1 MPAGRSALASG
12 GLNSKNV
19 IRMPRQFSRFLRA
32 ASVAMLMAACVRAGA
47 AADNPVPAPPAK
59 TAVVFVIP
67 VNGEIAD
74 PILYILRRGLK
85 DAIAQK
91 ADLVVLDMDTL
102 GGSASTALDM
112 MDALDQYPGATLT
125 YVDDKAMSAGAFI
138 SAATQEIWFVPKG
151 VIGAAAVV
159 SGTGED
165 IQETM
170 RLKWTSFL
178 RGKTRAV
185 SEGRGYRGDVL
196 AAMIDKDF
204 ELKIGDK
211 VIKPAGGLLTLTD
224 EDAMKP
230 YGSPPQPLL
239 GAGIAKNLDDLL
251 AKKFGAGGYVVT
263 RLEVTWSEQLAVWL
277 NVLSPVLIG
286 LGLLAFFLEFKLPSH
301 GAFAFTGAVLLGLVF
316 LGHYVAGFSGH
327 EPILVFALGLILL
340 VLELAFFHSAG
351 FLGLVGLLMMF
362 GSLVWS
368 MADLWPNQPL
378 TISGGVFLA
387 PLLNLGLG
395 VVIAVV
401 VAVAIAR
408 FLPRAWLWDR
418 FVINATVS
426 AVAQKAG
433 GGSEVEPDSLVGR
446 RGLVM
451 TALRPAG
458 QIEINGRRYE
468 AKAALGTIDPG
479 VAVVVT
485 GRDDFSLTVER
496 AAP

>member
-1 MPAGRSALASG
+1 MLGP
-12 GLNSKNV
+12 
-19 IRMPRQFSRFLRA
+19 FSRLLLAIFA
-32 ASVAMLMAACVRAGA
+32 AMLMAAGVRAGA
-47 AADNPVPAPPAK
+47 AADAHAAATPAK
-59 TAVVFVIP
+59 KAVVFVIP

-85 DAIAQK
+85 DAIARK

-102 GGSASTALDM
+102 GGSAATALDM
-112 MDALDQYPGATLT
+112 MDALDKYPGATAT
-125 YVDDKAMSAGAFI
+125 YVNDKAMSAGAFI
-138 SAATQEIWFVPKG
+138 SAATQDIWFAPG
-151 VIGAAAVV
+151 GIMGAAAAVT
-159 SGTGED
+159 STGED
-165 IQETM
+165 IPETM
-170 RLKWTSFL
+170 RLKLTSFL
-178 RGKTRAV
+178 RAKTRAV

-211 VIKPAGGLLTLTD
+211 VIKPAGGLLSL
-224 EDAMKP
+224 DAEEAIKP

-239 GAGIAKNLDDLL
+239 AAGVAKDLDDLL
-251 AKKFGAGGYVVT
+251 AKKFGAGHYVVT
-263 RLEVTWSEQLAVWL
+263 RMEVTWSERLAVWL
-277 NVLSPVLIG
+277 NEFSAVLIG

-301 GAFAFTGAVLLGLVF
+301 GAFVLAGAILLGLVF

-327 EPILVFALGLILL
+327 EPILVFAIGLVL
-340 VLELAFFHSAG
+340 VALELAFFHSAG
-351 FLGLVGLLMMF
+351 FLGLIGLFMMF

-378 TISGGVFLA
+378 TFSGGVFIA

-395 VVIAVV
+395 LVIAVV

-418 FVINATVS
+418 LVINATVAS
-426 AVAQKAG
+426 VAQKAS
-433 GGSEVEPDSLVGR
+433 GGSEVETASLVGR

-468 AKAALGTIDPG
+468 AKVAIGVIDPG

-485 GRDDFSLTVER
+485 GREDFALTVER
-496 AAP
+496 ADT

>member
-1 MPAGRSALASG
+1 MVNHLNVICMPAQFYRSLIAVFA
-12 GLNSKNV
+12 
-19 IRMPRQFSRFLRA
+19 
-32 ASVAMLMAACVRAGA
+32 AMLIVTGARAGA
-47 AADNPVPAPPAK
+47 AADTPAAAPPAK
-59 TAVVFVIP
+59 KAVVFVIP

-74 PILYILRRGLK
+74 PLFYILRRGLK

-102 GGSASTALDM
+102 GGSAATALDM
-112 MDALDQYPGATLT
+112 MDALNKDQGATAT
-125 YVDDKAMSAGAFI
+125 YVNDKAMSAGAFI
-138 SAATQEIWFVPKG
+138 SAATQEIWFAPG
-151 VIGAAAVV
+151 GIMGAAAAVT
-159 SGTGED
+159 STGDD
-165 IQETM
+165 IPETM
-170 RLKWTSFL
+170 RLKLTSFL
-178 RGKTRAV
+178 RAKTRAV

-211 VIKPAGGLLTLTD
+211 VIKPAGGLLSL
-224 EDAMKP
+224 DAEEAIKT

-239 GAGIAKNLDDLL
+239 AAGVARDLDDLL
-251 AKKFGAGGYVVT
+251 AKKFGAGNYVVT
-263 RLEVTWSEQLAVWL
+263 RLEVTWSERLAVWL
-277 NVLSPVLIG
+277 NEFSAVLIG

-301 GAFAFTGAVLLGLVF
+301 GAFALGGAVLLGAVF
-316 LGHYVAGFSGH
+316 LGHYAAGFSGH
-327 EPILVFALGLILL
+327 EPILVFAIGLIL
-340 VLELAFFHSAG
+340 VALELAFFHSAG
-351 FLGLVGLLMMF
+351 FLGLIGLFMMF

-378 TISGGVFLA
+378 TFSGGVFIA

-395 VVIAVV
+395 LVIAVV
-401 VAVAIAR
+401 VAASIAR

-418 FVINATVS
+418 LVIKATVS
-426 AVAQKAG
+426 SVAQKAG
-433 GGSEVEPDSLVGR
+433 GGSEIETDSLVGR

-458 QIEINGRRYE
+458 QVEIDGRRYE
-468 AKAALGTIDPG
+468 AKVAIGVLDPG

-485 GRDDFSLTVER
+485 GREDFALTVER

>member
-12 GLNSKNV
+12 GAGHLNGV
-19 IRMPRQFSRFLRA
+19 CMPGQFSRFLLA
-32 ASVAMLMAACVRAGA
+32 VFAAMLMAAADAHADTPA
-47 AADNPVPAPPAK
+47 AATPAK
-59 TAVVFVIP
+59 KAVVFVIP

-102 GGSASTALDM
+102 GGSAATALDM
-112 MDALDQYPGATLT
+112 MDALNKYPGATVT
-125 YVDDKAMSAGAFI
+125 YVNDKAMSAGAFI
-138 SAATQEIWFVPKG
+138 SAATQDIWFAPG
-151 VIGAAAVV
+151 AIMGAAAAVT
-159 SGTGED
+159 STGED
-165 IQETM
+165 IPETM
-170 RLKWTSFL
+170 RLKLTSFL
-178 RGKTRAV
+178 RAKTRAV

-211 VIKPAGGLLTLTD
+211 TIKPAGGLLSL
-224 EDAMKP
+224 DAEEAIKP

-239 GAGIAKNLDDLL
+239 AAGIAKNLDELL
-251 AKKFGAGGYVVT
+251 AKKFGADGYVVT
-263 RLEVTWSEQLAVWL
+263 RLEVTWSEQLSVWL
-277 NVLSPVLIG
+277 NALSAVLIG

-301 GAFAFTGAVLLGLVF
+301 GAFACTGAALLGLVF
-316 LGHYVAGFSGH
+316 LGHFVAGFSGH
-327 EPILVFALGLILL
+327 EPILVFALGLVL
-340 VLELAFFHSAG
+340 VMLELAFFHSAG

-378 TISGGVFLA
+378 TFSGGVFIA

-395 VVIAVV
+395 LVIAVV

-418 FVINATVS
+418 FVIKATVS
-426 AVAQKAG
+426 SAAQKAG
-433 GGSEVEPDSLVGR
+433 GGSEVETDSLVGR

-458 QIEINGRRYE
+458 QIEIDGRRYE
-468 AKAALGTIDPG
+468 AKTAIGVIDPG
-479 VAVVVT
+479 MAVVVT
-485 GRDDFSLTVER
+485 GREDFALTVER
-496 AAP
+496 ADA